1 MRPHPRTCV
10 RIARRAAAAA
20 GCAGGYFELLLP
32 RMCLNRHYADA
43 DGVRKY
49 SQSRAP
55 ALPAAP

>member
-1 MRPHPRTCV
+1 V